1 MATSKVCG
9 KRKGLVARAWVG
21 KSLAGDHK
29 GLEHGPDIIFL
40 PKLSQPPPTQPSPQ
54 GEKQLLILFFFQL
67 IDEVHILL

>member
-1 MATSKVCG
+1 MATSKGCG

-40 PKLSQPPPTQPSPQ
+40 PKLSQPHPQPNSPPKERS
-54 GEKQLLILFFFQL
+54 GF
-67 IDEVHILL
+67 